1 MYKIELKVVENFKN
15 NNYYNYYYWSN
26 VDNDFTEETT
36 FINEFYSYK
45 QNKIVN
51 SAIEFIK
58 QNFNVNDID
67 DANISIY
74 NNNIEINHLHIFLE
88 DLK

>member
-1 MYKIELKVVENFKN
+1 MYKIELKVLENYKN
-15 NNYYNYYYWSN
+15 NDYYNYYYWSN
-26 VDNDFTEETT
+26 VDNEFTEEIT
-36 FINEFYSYK
+36 FINEFCSYK
-45 QNKIVN
+45 QNEIVN

-58 QNFNVNDID
+58 QNFDVNCID

-74 NNNIEINHLHIFLE
+74 NNNIEINHLHIFTE